1 MEGNLIGQARITYPN
16 GDIYQGQVYNYE
28 QHGRGFLY
36 YVSGE
41 KYEGEF
47 SGGDFHG
54 EGVLYDKLGKIKYE
68 GAWKRGK
75 MWNND

>member
-41 KYEGEF
+41 KYEG
-47 SGGDFHG
+47 
-54 EGVLYDKLGKIKYE
+54 
-68 GAWKRGK
+68 AWKRGK
-75 MWNND
+75 IVDND